1 MIKATMVGQTMICV
15 IGGKLYQKSVDTD
28 SELIE
33 IYKQALNTDE
43 DNPQE
48 LKLLKDFFEGDLTN
62 EEQREKEE
70 FEKDRLESDLKK
82 SLTEWMD
89 DIKKLGDEHFEVN
102 GIKLYMKGIG
112 ITIPEFLAAE
122 FAIRR
127 NNGDDLKSMMN
138 FWRLCALNPDP
149 RCREDLYK
157 FLINNHMVVTPSGY
171 FLAYR
176 NANVK
181 EKGNRELNEFVADQ
195 YVKLKSWKKSTK
207 NHIVLENMD
216 DGESKYFIK
225 AESLLEKFYARNEGE
240 FNELGTVEELYNDVI
255 LAGEHMTMYT
265 DAHSGT
271 TKIALGQPVSIPRN
285 DCDADPDRTCS
296 RGLHLGSTNFMTK
309 GYFGSVG
316 LVCLCNPM
324 HVVAVPYT
332 DGQKL
337 RTSEYLPIGIAEYGE
352 DNKLIPV
359 QTATFEYEYAEHTDE
374 QLEEMLNNTR
384 FESLKDHKI
393 IPQELTYED
402 FRDMVSDFS
411 VSTDEMNKAIQGR
424 VINL

>member
-1 MIKATMVGQTMICV
+1 MIKATMVGQTIICV
-15 IGGKLYQKSVDTD
+15 IDGKMYQKTVDTD
-28 SELIE
+28 AEVIKF
-33 IYKQALNTDE
+33 YKQALNTDE
-43 DNPQE
+43 NNLDE
-48 LKLLKDFFEGDLTN
+48 LKALKEVFIGDLTD
-62 EEQREKEE
+62 EERADKKE
-70 FEKDRLESDLKK
+70 FEEDRLDTDLKK
-82 SLTEWMD
+82 SLTEWMN
-89 DIKKLGDEHFEVN
+89 DISNLGDEHFEVK

-181 EKGNRELNEFVADQ
+181 KEGNRELNEFVADQ
-195 YVKLKSWKKSTK
+195 YIKFKSWKKSTK
-207 NHIVLENMD
+207 KQIIIENKEG
-216 DGESKYFIK
+216 GEDKYFVK
-225 AESLLEKFYARNEGE
+225 AENLLEKFYARNEGE
-240 FNELGTVEELYNDVI
+240 FEELGTVYELYEKIIKND
-255 LAGEHMTMYT
+255 EHTTVYT

-271 TKIALGQPVSIPRN
+271 TKIILGQPVSISRSQ
-285 DCDADPDRTCS
+285 CDSNPDQTCS
-296 RGLHLGSTNFMTK
+296 KGLHLGSTNFMSK
-309 GYFGSVG
+309 GYFGEVG

-332 DGQKL
+332 GGQKL

-352 DNKLIPV
+352 DDKVIPV

>member
-1 MIKATMVGQTMICV
+1 
-15 IGGKLYQKSVDTD
+15 
-28 SELIE
+28 
-33 IYKQALNTDE
+33 
-43 DNPQE
+43 
-48 LKLLKDFFEGDLTN
+48 
-62 EEQREKEE
+62 
-70 FEKDRLESDLKK
+70 
-82 SLTEWMD
+82 
-89 DIKKLGDEHFEVN
+89 
-102 GIKLYMKGIG
+102 
-112 ITIPEFLAAE
+112 
-122 FAIRR
+122 
-127 NNGDDLKSMMN
+127 
-138 FWRLCALNPDP
+138 
-149 RCREDLYK
+149 
-157 FLINNHMVVTPSGY
+157 MVVTPSGY

-181 EKGNRELNEFVADQ
+181 KEGNRELNEFVADQ
-195 YVKLKSWKKSTK
+195 YIKFKSWKKSTK
-207 NHIVLENMD
+207 KQIIIENKEG
-216 DGESKYFIK
+216 GEDKYFVK
-225 AESLLEKFYARNEGE
+225 AENLLEKFYARNEGE
-240 FNELGTVEELYNDVI
+240 FEELGTVYELYEKIIKND
-255 LAGEHMTMYT
+255 EHTTVYT

-271 TKIALGQPVSIPRN
+271 TKIILGQPVSISRSQ
-285 DCDADPDRTCS
+285 CDSNPDQTCS
-296 RGLHLGSTNFMTK
+296 KGLHLGSTNFMSK
-309 GYFGSVG
+309 GYFGEVG

-332 DGQKL
+332 GGQKL

-352 DNKLIPV
+352 DDKVIPV

>member
-1 MIKATMVGQTMICV
+1 
-15 IGGKLYQKSVDTD
+15 
-28 SELIE
+28 
-33 IYKQALNTDE
+33 
-43 DNPQE
+43 
-48 LKLLKDFFEGDLTN
+48 
-62 EEQREKEE
+62 
-70 FEKDRLESDLKK
+70 
-82 SLTEWMD
+82 
-89 DIKKLGDEHFEVN
+89 
-102 GIKLYMKGIG
+102 
-112 ITIPEFLAAE
+112 
-122 FAIRR
+122 
-127 NNGDDLKSMMN
+127 MN

-181 EKGNRELNEFVADQ
+181 KEGNRELNEFVADQ
-195 YVKLKSWKKSTK
+195 YIKFKSWKKSTK
-207 NHIVLENMD
+207 KQIIIENKEG
-216 DGESKYFIK
+216 GEDKYFVK
-225 AESLLEKFYARNEGE
+225 AENLLEKFYARNEGE
-240 FNELGTVEELYNDVI
+240 FEELGTVYELYEKIIKND
-255 LAGEHMTMYT
+255 EHTTVYT

-271 TKIALGQPVSIPRN
+271 TKIILGQPVSISRSQ
-285 DCDADPDRTCS
+285 CDSNPDQTCS
-296 RGLHLGSTNFMTK
+296 KGLHLGSTNFMSK
-309 GYFGSVG
+309 GYFGEVG

-332 DGQKL
+332 GGQKL

-352 DNKLIPV
+352 DDKVIPV